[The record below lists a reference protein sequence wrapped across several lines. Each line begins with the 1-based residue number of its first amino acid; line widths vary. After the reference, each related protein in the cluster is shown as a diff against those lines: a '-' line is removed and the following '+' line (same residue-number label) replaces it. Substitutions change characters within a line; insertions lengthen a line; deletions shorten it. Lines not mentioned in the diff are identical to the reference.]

1 MSSTTDATS
10 KPSEPFDYWSMP
22 MQVDRGVGWG
32 KVRSYGEV
40 FQDVDG
46 VYYLT
51 SPTAISYATKHP
63 EVFASGP
70 AFAFLGS
77 PVPLVP
83 LAIDPPDHRRFRKVL
98 DPLLAPRVVN
108 ALENTLRHQIAD
120 LVARVAATGRCD
132 VMADIAR
139 LYPTSVFLTLFGM
152 PLDDRETFI
161 EWVETVNGG
170 TPGTE
175 PTPEVAEAG
184 AQLFGYLQR
193 HIDLKRADP
202 GDDMLS
208 KVLTLTGDE
217 AWTDAEVLGMCFL
230 FTLAGLDTVTAEIG
244 FMMAY
249 LAADPELRRRV
260 VADHDAA
267 TIFLE
272 EIVRL
277 EPPAPTTVR
286 VTTADTEV
294 CGVRIPA
301 GSMCQIAWGAANRSP
316 ERGEGADAV
325 NVDAPDEGHLGFGA
339 GIHRCVGSHL
349 ARKELRLVLE
359 EFHKQIPDYR
369 LADGYAPRMV
379 FPSITYHYAELP
391 LVFDVP
397 AH

>member
-1 MSSTTDATS
+1 
-10 KPSEPFDYWSMP
+10 
-22 MQVDRGVGWG
+22 VGWQ

-40 FQDVDG
+40 FHDADG
-46 VYYLT
+46 LYYLT
-51 SPTAISYATKHP
+51 SPRAISFATKHP
-63 EVFASGP
+63 ELFASGP

-83 LAIDPPDHRRFRKVL
+83 LAIDPPEHRRFRKVL

-108 ALENTLRHQIAD
+108 ALELPLRQQIAE
-120 LVARVAATGRCD
+120 LVGRVAPTGRCD

-152 PLDDRETFI
+152 PLDDRDAFI

-170 TPGTE
+170 TPGSE

-184 AQLFGYLQR
+184 RQLFDYLQC
-193 HIDLKRADP
+193 HIDAKRAVP

-208 KVLTLTGDE
+208 GILGLTGDE
-217 AWTDAEVLGMCFL
+217 AWTDAEILGMCFL

-244 FMMAY
+244 FMMSY

-260 VADHDAA
+260 VADQQAA
-267 TIFLE
+267 TTFLE

-286 VTTADTEV
+286 VTTEDVEV

-316 ERGEGADAV
+316 ERGEHADEV
-325 NVDAPDEGHLGFGA
+325 SLFAPDEGHFGFGA

-359 EFHKQIPDYR
+359 EFHKQIPEYR
-369 LADGYAPRMV
+369 LADGYEPRMV

-391 LVFDVP
+391 LVFDV
-397 AH
+397 AST